1 MSKTAGQGTASQP
14 ELTHDA
20 EREALVRADLA
31 RHLKRGEPLRIVGNG
46 LVAITVAVLMRD
58 VVPLPWVLAWL
69 AAMLGHAAFN
79 AWAAWRV
86 WRRPTRTEAAARRL
100 RVVTRMEAANGLLWM
115 AAELLW
121 LPGSDYV
128 HRGLI
133 MVLLSGLGAGVM
145 HSLSAHL
152 PALYAFSL
160 PIVLG
165 FFVAGCFAQ
174 GTYFLVAFALLLVWL
189 AVNLNFASHMNRTLR
204 ESLAN
209 HHRAQALAVDLQ
221 VQRDRAVELGQAR
234 SRFLAAASHDLR
246 QPVHALSLFVG
257 ALQLEPRGDKAA
269 IIMGHVDGA
278 LAALGSLFDAL
289 LDISKLDAGLV
300 QPDWQP
306 LPLRQFLQRL
316 AQDQAALASA
326 KGLRFEL
333 RTHGDAS
340 AAEAWVR
347 SDPVLLERVLR
358 NLLANALRYTDHGCV
373 QLQLRLRGGRAEIK
387 VADTGRGIP
396 QSRRREV
403 FEEFVQLG
411 GPEGGREQGMGLGL
425 SIVARLV
432 GLLDLQLRLRSR
444 LDRGTV
450 VCLMLPLLPAPVVS
464 PEPRVTPASGSALS
478 GLQPGDVVLVIDDSD
493 GVRLAMQELLANWG
507 CEVFAAPDIDT
518 LMPQLMTL
526 STPPRLLLCD
536 YQLRAG
542 ANGLD
547 AIDRL
552 RDAFN
557 DELAAV
563 LITGDTAPDR
573 LRQAAASGLPLL
585 HKPVTPSLLRQAI
598 NRALL
603 AAEPGIAIE
612 PS

>member
-1 MSKTAGQGTASQP
+1 MNRTSADGAAAQP
-14 ELTHDA
+14 QPAPDLQ
-20 EREALVRADLA
+20 REALVRADLA
-31 RHLKRGEPLRIVGNG
+31 RHLKRGEPLRILGNS
-46 LVAITVAVLMRD
+46 LVAIAVAVLMRD
-58 VVPLPWVLAWL
+58 AVPLPWTLTWL
-69 AAMLGHAAFN
+69 ALMLSHAAFN
-79 AWAAWRV
+79 ARAAWAAWQ
-86 WRRPTRTEAAARRL
+86 RPTRTAAAARRL
-100 RVVTRMEAANGLLWM
+100 RVVTRVEATNGLLWM

-128 HRGLI
+128 HRGLV
-133 MVLLSGLGAGVM
+133 MVLLSGMGAGVM

-174 GTYFLVAFALLLVWL
+174 GTYFLVAFTLLLVWL
-189 AVNLNFASHMNRTLR
+189 AVNLNFARHMNRTLR
-204 ESLAN
+204 ESLLN

-246 QPVHALSLFVG
+246 QPVHALSLFIG
-257 ALQLEPRGDKAA
+257 ALQLEPSGDKAGV
-269 IIMGHVDGA
+269 IMRHVDGA

-300 QPDWQP
+300 QPDWQAV
-306 LPLRQFLQRL
+306 PLRPLLHRL
-316 AQDQAALASA
+316 ARDQAALAGA
-326 KGLRFEL
+326 KGLQFEL
-333 RTHGDAS
+333 QADA
-340 AAEAWVR
+340 AGEAWVR

-358 NLLANALRYTDHGCV
+358 NLLTNALRYTDHGRV
-373 QLQLRLRGGRAEIK
+373 GLQLRVRQGRAEIQ

-396 QSRRREV
+396 RARRREV
-403 FEEFVQLG
+403 FEEFVQLS

-432 GLLDLQLRLRSR
+432 GLLELQLRLRSR
-444 LDRGTV
+444 PGSGTV
-450 VCLMLPLLPAPVVS
+450 VGLMLPLLPAPGVP
-464 PEPRVTPASGSALS
+464 PEPAAVPASGTALS
-478 GLQPGDVVLVIDDSD
+478 GLQAGDGVLVVDDSD
-493 GVRLAMQELLANWG
+493 GVRMAMQELLANWG
-507 CEVFAAPDIDT
+507 CEVFAAADIEA

-526 STPPRLLLCD
+526 RAAPRLLLCD
-536 YQLRAG
+536 YRLQCG

-547 AIDRL
+547 TIARL

-573 LRQAAASGLPLL
+573 LQEATASGLPLL
-585 HKPVTPSLLRQAI
+585 HKPVTPALLRQAI
-598 NRALL
+598 DRALL
-603 AAEPGIAIE
+603 MSQSGIAMG
-612 PS
+612 PG

>member
-1 MSKTAGQGTASQP
+1 MAAETLHG
-14 ELTHDA
+14 DA
-20 EREALVRADLA
+20 PDAQRETLVRADLA
-31 RHLKRGEPLRIVGNG
+31 RHLKRGEPLRILGNG
-46 LVAITVAVLMRD
+46 LVAIAVAALMRD

-69 AAMLGHAAFN
+69 ALTLGHAAFN

-86 WRRPTRTEAAARRL
+86 WHRPTRTDAAARRL
-100 RVVTRMEAANGLLWM
+100 SVVTRMEATNGLLWM
-115 AAELLW
+115 AAELMW
-121 LPGSDYV
+121 LPASDYV
-128 HRGLI
+128 HRGLV

-165 FFVAGCFAQ
+165 FFIAGCFAQ
-174 GTYFLVAFALLLVWL
+174 GTYFLVALALLLIWL
-189 AVNLNFASHMNRTLR
+189 AVNLNFARHMNRTLR

-246 QPVHALSLFVG
+246 QPVHALSLFIG
-257 ALQLEPRGDKAA
+257 ALQLEPRGDKASA
-269 IIMGHVDGA
+269 IMGHVDGA

-300 QPDWQP
+300 QPDWQAVP
-306 LPLRQFLQRL
+306 LLPLLHRL
-316 AQDQAALASA
+316 ARDQVALASA
-326 KGLRFEL
+326 KGLQFEL
-333 RTHGDAS
+333 QAHSD
-340 AAEAWVR
+340 AWVR

-358 NLLANALRYTDHGCV
+358 NLLANALRYTDRGRVGLH
-373 QLQLRLRGGRAEIK
+373 LRVRRGRAEIQ

-396 QSRRREV
+396 RAQRREV
-403 FEEFVQLG
+403 FQEFVQLG
-411 GPEGGREQGMGLGL
+411 GPGGGREQGMGLGL

-432 GLLDLQLRLRSR
+432 GLLALQLRLRSQPG
-444 LDRGTV
+444 RGTV
-450 VCLMLPLLPAPVVS
+450 VGLLLPLLPTPAVP
-464 PEPRVTPASGSALS
+464 PEPARAPASGMVQS
-478 GLQPGDVVLVIDDSD
+478 GLQTGDVVLVVDDGD
-493 GVRLAMQELLANWG
+493 GVRLAMQELLASWG
-507 CEVFAAPDIDT
+507 CEVFAAACIDT

-526 STPPRLLLCD
+526 RAAPRLLLCD
-536 YQLRAG
+536 YRLQGG

-547 AIDRL
+547 TIAQL

-557 DELAAV
+557 DDLAAV

-573 LRQAAASGLPLL
+573 LKEATASGLPLL
-585 HKPVTPSLLRQAI
+585 HKPVTPALLRQAI
-598 NRALL
+598 DRALSMPQ
-603 AAEPGIAIE
+603 PGIALG
-612 PS
+612 PG